1 MIYFATALLLLLFCG
16 CQHTDWKNALSL
28 PQAFTAK
35 AEITHGAFTC
45 NADLTLSADGTAQ
58 MVLTSPDALQSLTV
72 TQSADECTFSF
83 LGIEVKTPED
93 LLPDTAFAKLLF
105 AALQSAKDGT
115 RCVKTVNGDTATY
128 SGMTDA
134 GDTYTLTQSRDS
146 GALFALT
153 MDGRD
158 FTVTFTDFQAG

>member
-1 MIYFATALLLLLFCG
+1 
-16 CQHTDWKNALSL
+16 
-28 PQAFTAK
+28 
-35 AEITHGAFTC
+35 
-45 NADLTLSADGTAQ
+45 

-134 GDTYTLTQSRDS
+134 GDTYAITQSRDS

-153 MDGRD
+153 MDGQD
-158 FTVTFTDFQAG
+158 FAVTFSDFQAG

>member
-1 MIYFATALLLLLFCG
+1 M
-16 CQHTDWKNALSL
+16 
-28 PQAFTAK
+28 
-35 AEITHGAFTC
+35 FTC
-45 NADLTLSADGTAQ
+45 SADLTLSADGTAQ

-72 TQSADECTFSF
+72 TQRADECTFSF
-83 LGIEVKTPED
+83 LGIAVKTPED

-115 RCVKTVNGDTATY
+115 RCVKTVNGDIATY

-134 GDTYTLTQSRDS
+134 GDTYTITQSRDS

-158 FTVTFTDFQAG
+158 FAVTFSEFQAG

>member
-1 MIYFATALLLLLFCG
+1 MLLLLFCG

-72 TQSADECTFSF
+72 TQSADECQFSF
-83 LGIEVKTPED
+83 LGIAVKTPEE
-93 LLPDTAFAKLLF
+93 LLPDTAFAKLF
-105 AALQSAKDGT
+105 FSAIQSAKDGT

-134 GDTYTLTQSRDS
+134 GDTYTLIQSRDS
-146 GALFALT
+146 GAPVSLT
-153 MDGRD
+153 MEGRD
-158 FTVTFTDFQAG
+158 FTVTFSDFRAG

>member
-1 MIYFATALLLLLFCG
+1 M
-16 CQHTDWKNALSL
+16 

-45 NADLTLSADGTAQ
+45 TADLTLSADGTTILS
-58 MVLTSPDALQSLTV
+58 LTAPDALQSLTV
-72 TQSADECTFSF
+72 TQSAAECTFSF

-105 AALQSAKDGT
+105 SALQSAKDGT

-128 SGMTDA
+128 SGMTDT
-134 GDTYTLTQSRDS
+134 GDTYTITQSRDS

-158 FTVTFTDFQAG
+158 FTVTFSEFQAG

>member
-1 MIYFATALLLLLFCG
+1 MLLLLCCG
-16 CQHTDWKNALSL
+16 CQHSDVKNALCI

-35 AEITHGAFTC
+35 VEITHGAFTC
-45 NADLTLSADGTAQ
+45 NTDVALSADGTAQ
-58 MVLTSPDALQSLTV
+58 MVLTSPEALQSLTV
-72 TQSADECTFSF
+72 TQSADECSFSF
-83 LGIEVKTPED
+83 LGIEVKTPET

-105 AALQSAKDGT
+105 DALQSAKDGT

-146 GALFALT
+146 GALLELH
-153 MDGRD
+153 MDGQD
-158 FTVTFTDFQAG
+158 FAVTFLEFQAE